1 MGEAA
6 LNRLRGALWAALLL
20 SLPVTSFPF
29 FPGGVG
35 GATLVRPLMV
45 YPLLGLLAL
54 VTLPALWKRPAPRA
68 FQPLLAF
75 ALTAAFSA
83 LLAAALS
90 AGGTRGVSVTAR
102 AARSL
107 ATLGLG
113 AGLYVTVSLY
123 PRDAGALRGA
133 LRWLYLGMALA
144 LAWGTL
150 QAGYIVH
157 FDERYFAALSRAQR
171 LVSTRPLMTRRIS
184 GMTFEPN
191 WFAEQI
197 VFLWMPWLLAAA
209 LTGRSAFRRRWRG
222 LMAEHFLIAWGAAV
236 LLFTFSRLGL
246 GALAVLGALAGG
258 MRIPWGRLRRLR
270 GRSLLLW
277 AGGALL
283 GGALLLGLVVTLG
296 GRNRYFSRLWRY
308 WTAPE
313 ERGGQTYLEFIAVGQ
328 RVTYWETAYRMY
340 ADAPWLGVGLGN
352 YAFHFAEYLPYRSW
366 HRSPEIVRQLTP
378 LEGNLRLITP
388 KNLYLR
394 LLAETGIVGTAFF
407 AVFLACLLTVSL
419 RLWRAGGAARF
430 WGAGGL
436 LGLAAFALAAFSF
449 DSLALPNMWMLF
461 GWISAAQGVYPT
473 SGRKT
478 RQAAC

>member
-1 MGEAA
+1 VREAS
-6 LNRLRGALWAALLL
+6 LERLRGVLWGALLL

-35 GATLVRPLMV
+35 GATLVRPLMA

-54 VTLPALWKRPAPRA
+54 AALPALWRQRLPQAL
-68 FQPLLAF
+68 QPLLAF
-75 ALTAAFSA
+75 A
-83 LLAAALS
+83 AAAL
-90 AGGTRGVSVTAR
+90 AGTLLAVLSSEGGARGVSVTAR
-102 AARSL
+102 AVRSL
-107 ATLGLG
+107 ATLGMG
-113 AGLYVTVSLY
+113 AGLYLTVSLY
-123 PRDAGALRGA
+123 PRDQAALRRS

-144 LAWGTL
+144 LFWGTL
-150 QAGYIVH
+150 QAGYILH
-157 FDERYFAALSRAQR
+157 FDEGYFAALSRMQR

-209 LTGRSAFRRRWRG
+209 LTGRSAFRWRWRA
-222 LMAEHFLIAWGAAV
+222 LMAEHFLIAWGAGV

-246 GALAVLGALAGG
+246 GALAVLGVLTLGMAL
-258 MRIPWGRLRRLR
+258 PWGRLRRLR
-270 GRSLLLW
+270 GRNLLLGT
-277 AGGALL
+277 GGALL
-283 GGALLLGLVVTLG
+283 GAALLLGLLVTLG
-296 GRNRYFSRLWRY
+296 SRNRYFSRLWRY

-313 ERGGQTYLEFIAVGQ
+313 ERRGQSYLEFIAVGQ

-352 YAFHFAEYLPYRSW
+352 YAFHFAEYVPYRSW

-394 LLAETGIVGTAFF
+394 LLAETGIVGTVFF
-407 AVFLACLLTVSL
+407 TVFLLCLLAACLCM
-419 RLWRAGGAARF
+419 WRAGGTARF

-436 LGLAAFALAAFSF
+436 LGMAAFALAAFSF
-449 DSLALPNMWMLF
+449 DSLALPNMWVLF
-461 GWISAAQGVYPT
+461 GWISAAQRVYRT
-473 SGRKT
+473 TGRKM